1 MCRHINLITIASLLT
16 PLTPTVEKWTSSV
29 GGRRRKIDAIRRS
42 IDRTLQKKMENNVQQ
57 SVKNVKSS
65 TEIKS
70 AASQIELFN
79 ADRVFRSNW
88 KLCQKN
94 E

>member
-42 IDRTLQKKMENNVQQ
+42 IDRTLQTKKMENNVQQ

-65 TEIKS
+65 PEIKS

-79 ADRVFRSNW
+79 ADRVFRSN
-88 KLCQKN
+88 
-94 E
+94 

>member
-1 MCRHINLITIASLLT
+1 MAIDPA
-16 PLTPTVEKWTSSV
+16 PTYESDDWFGLVKYYQTAGVDYDFS
-29 GGRRRKIDAIRRS
+29 K
-42 IDRTLQKKMENNVQQ
+42 KKMENNVQQ

-79 ADRVFRSNW
+79 ADRVFRSN
-88 KLCQKN
+88 
-94 E
+94 